1 MISFYPGPSQLDSGI
16 PAYLSDAVSEGILQ
30 QNHRSEAFMALY
42 RYTRALMQEKWNVP
56 EDYLLVFSSSATE
69 WWEIIAQ
76 SLTEKAS
83 VHWGNGAFASKWFHY
98 AQGFHPDSSYLD
110 LGFDAWPDPKMAGK
124 KVELMAITH
133 NETSNG
139 TRVPL
144 WYVRELQLA
153 YPDALIAVD
162 ATSSLGGIDLDF
174 SLGDVWFASVQKC
187 LGLPAG
193 MGLALLSPRALH
205 KAEKLG
211 GHQYNALHKMAEQAR
226 AFQTHYTPNVLA
238 IYLLMRVL
246 KDRPAIHKT
255 GRKLIRRAER
265 LYAFFDEK
273 SAYPPLISNPE
284 RRSETVIC
292 LKASEEDQKT
302 LFAKAESKNMLL
314 GKGYGVWKSSSFR
327 IANFPAL
334 KSKHFTKLKHLLG

>member
-1 MISFYPGPSQLDSGI
+1 MISFYPGPSQLDSSI
-16 PAYLSDAVSEGILQ
+16 PSYLLDAVSEGILQ
-30 QNHRSEAFMALY
+30 QNHRSEAFMSLY
-42 RYTRALMQEKWNVP
+42 RYTRALMQAKWNVP

-83 VHWGNGAFASKWFHY
+83 VHWGNGAFADKWFQY
-98 AQGFHPDSSYLD
+98 AKAIHPGSSYLD
-110 LGFDAWPDPKMAGK
+110 LGFEAWPDPQVAGK
-124 KVELMAITH
+124 HVELMAITN

-144 WYVRELQLA
+144 WYLRELQMA
-153 YPDALIAVD
+153 YPEALIAVD

-205 KAEKLG
+205 KARQLG
-211 GHQYNALHKMAEQAR
+211 GHQYNALHKMAAQAQ

-255 GRKLIRRAER
+255 STKLIRRAEG
-265 LYAFFDEK
+265 LYDYFEK
-273 SAYPPLISNPE
+273 KSPYPPLIANAE

-292 LKASEEDQKT
+292 LQASEEDQKE
-302 LFAKAESKNMLL
+302 LFTRAESKKILL
-314 GKGYGVWKSSSFR
+314 GKGYGPWKSSTFR

-334 KSKHFTKLKHLLG
+334 KSKHFTKLKHLLR